1 MKTQKGKL
9 VVVSAPSGC
18 GKTTLIQRLLER
30 NQSLVRSV
38 SYTTRLP
45 RTGEV
50 NGRDYFFVS
59 EDDFKAKKAA
69 DFFLET
75 AKVFDSWYGTS
86 RDFVLEH
93 VANGKNVVLAIDVQG
108 MKQINQKRTS
118 NKLSMISIFILPP
131 SPDALQ
137 ERLRNRKTENA
148 GEIDRR
154 LREAKA
160 ELAQKHLYDFQVIN
174 TDIDRAVQELEEIVK

>member
-1 MKTQKGKL
+1 M
-9 VVVSAPSGC
+9 
-18 GKTTLIQRLLER
+18 
-30 NQSLVRSV
+30 
-38 SYTTRLP
+38 
-45 RTGEV
+45 
-50 NGRDYFFVS
+50 
-59 EDDFKAKKAA
+59 
-69 DFFLET
+69 
-75 AKVFDSWYGTS
+75 FDSWYGTS

-148 GEIDRR
+148 GEIDQR